1 LADTIGVERLG
12 DAAAAEYDT
21 FVRSVPDALLYHGDQ
36 YRRLLSGLLGAE
48 PAYFCARTGGGRM
61 VGVLPAF
68 ISGDGLH
75 GPVLN
80 SLPFYGSN
88 GGVIVAPGYDQ
99 ATPVLLDACRTHAE
113 ARGCAAATI
122 VSSPLDADGTIYES
136 HFPHDLI
143 ETRTGQVSTLP
154 PRGEQ
159 SDAALMQQFHRKTR
173 AVVTKAETAGMSVA
187 SESTAEALA
196 FIAAEH
202 RAAILAKS
210 GLPKPDR
217 FFDLVAAGFE
227 YGRDYETFIARLD
240 GKPIAGL
247 LLFYF
252 NQTVEY
258 FTPVVQPDFRALQPL
273 SLIIWHAMRAAIARG
288 MRFWNWGGTWA
299 SQTTLYFFKQRWG
312 AVDRPYRYY
321 TRIFNP
327 ALLKATPAELLQAYP
342 YFFVAPFDRLQVP
355 NAS

>member
-1 LADTIGVERLG
+1 MADASIERL
-12 DAAAAEYDT
+12 DDRRAAEYDA
-21 FVRSVPDALLYHGDQ
+21 FVRGIPSALLYHGLE
-36 YRRLLSGLLGAE
+36 YRRLLSGLLDAE
-48 PAYFCARTGGGRM
+48 PVYFGARSKSGQL

-68 ISGDGLH
+68 LRSEGAY
-75 GPVLN
+75 GPILN

-88 GGVIVAPGYDQ
+88 GGVVVAPGHESAGRLLLQ
-99 ATPVLLDACRTHAE
+99 ACAE
-113 ARGCAAATI
+113 FAKENACAAATI
-122 VSSPLDADGTIYES
+122 VSSPLDSDGSIYETS
-136 HFPHDLI
+136 FAHDLT

-154 PRGEQ
+154 Q
-159 SDAALMQQFHRKTR
+159 SGADADDQLMQQFHRKTR
-173 AVVTKAETAGMSVA
+173 AVVQKAIASGVEVA
-187 SESTAEALA
+187 SERDAGALE

-217 FFDLVAAGFE
+217 FFELVSSGFT

-252 NQTVEY
+252 NETVEY
-258 FTPVVQPDFRALQPL
+258 FTPVVQPEHRSLQPL
-273 SLIIWHAMRAAIARG
+273 SLIIWHSMRAAIARG
-288 MRFWNWGGTWA
+288 LRYWNWGGTWA

-321 TRIFNP
+321 TRIFNRD
-327 ALLKATPAELLQAYP
+327 LLNATPAQLLKEYP